1 MSEVMC
7 KIMIFALIVAKII
20 VKCLFLR
27 IKKIIK
33 INLHLKMLL
42 SLPIQLPLF
51 LANAPLQSP
60 RHWHFTDS
68 VVVVVTGAIKKQKQK
83 CRTRSRSRCA
93 SNQTLGWEN
102 YPNHL
107 SLQSYFVVYDLYNKP
122 NKRLK
127 KIPLNHSR
135 QSISLSPNNPT
146 PSLNQIPI
154 PNPKHTSLR
163 LNLKSSPTACWFLE
177 FPPLF
182 W

>member
-1 MSEVMC
+1 ML
-7 KIMIFALIVAKII
+7 IFKD
-20 VKCLFLR
+20 
-27 IKKIIK
+27 KKNNK
-33 INLHLKMLL
+33 N
-42 SLPIQLPLF
+42 QF
-51 LANAPLQSP
+51 AFENAPQPSYPATTLP
-60 RHWHFTDS
+60 R
-68 VVVVVTGAIKKQKQK
+68 Q
-83 CRTRSRSRCA
+83 CA
-93 SNQTLGWEN
+93 PTESSALCLKPNIGVEN

-163 LNLKSSPTACWFLE
+163 LNLKSSPTAC
-177 FPPLF
+177 
-182 W
+182 